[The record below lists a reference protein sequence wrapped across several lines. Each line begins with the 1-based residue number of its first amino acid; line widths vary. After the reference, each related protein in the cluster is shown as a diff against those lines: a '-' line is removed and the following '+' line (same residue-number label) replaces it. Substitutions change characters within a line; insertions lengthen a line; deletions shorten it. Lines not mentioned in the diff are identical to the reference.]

1 MNKIYT
7 KKIDN
12 IIKAKKFIINLHYN
26 NKAFHFEDS
35 PSDII
40 NADGSPT
47 FTPGESL
54 LLHDRLDELYNY
66 NLNWRSIECP
76 IGYSLM
82 IHNLLGELD
91 VDEDED
97 WFMGVDLED
106 ELKQINEILYDYVND
121 DRISRGEF
129 KYVEYLYGLLH
140 KEWRN
145 GKGTAK

>member
-7 KKIDN
+7 KKIDD

-26 NKAFHFEDS
+26 NKDFHFEDS

-40 NADGSPT
+40 NGDGGPT
-47 FTPGESL
+47 FTPGEAL
-54 LLHDRLDELYNY
+54 NLEDRIDELYNY
-66 NLNWRSIECP
+66 KLNWRSVECP

-82 IHNLLGELD
+82 IHKLLGELD

-106 ELKQINEILYDYVND
+106 ELKQINTILYDMVHD
-121 DRISRGEF
+121 DRISRDEF
-129 KYVEYLYGLLH
+129 KYVENLFLLLH
-140 KEWRN
+140 KEWKG
-145 GKGTAK
+145 GKSEI